1 MAVETAMMVG
11 YDDFRTGPHSVSKLT
26 LTGQWAGGGAGS
38 DAAYGGVAA
47 AEATYHRQRM
57 HG

>member
-1 MAVETAMMVG
+1 MMVG
-11 YDDFRTGPHSVSKLT
+11 YDNFRTGPHSVSKLT
-26 LTGQWAGGGAGS
+26 LTGQWVGGGAGS

>member
-26 LTGQWAGGGAGS
+26 LTGQWAGGGAL
-38 DAAYGGVAA
+38 AAHGGVAA